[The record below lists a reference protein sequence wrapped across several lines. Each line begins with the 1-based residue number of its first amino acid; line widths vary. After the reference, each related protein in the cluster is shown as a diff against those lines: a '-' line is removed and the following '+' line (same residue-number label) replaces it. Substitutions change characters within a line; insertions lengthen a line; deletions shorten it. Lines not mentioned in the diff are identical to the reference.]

1 MFDGT
6 NEGNTGEQVP
16 ARRRVPA
23 VDRAARILTLLA
35 SGPDRELGVSDIS
48 RHLGLN
54 KSTAHAILTTLCAH
68 RFIERD
74 PRTRRY
80 RPGPALYTLAG
91 SADDGAS
98 VTALA
103 RPALEALLDGSGETV
118 FLAVF
123 RDDHVVLVDKAESHL
138 DMGITSPLGRRI
150 PHSAGALGKVFHAWM
165 AEGELRSLLRRRPLR
180 AFTNRTIMDRATYL
194 RELGRVRGEGVA
206 FDDEE
211 YLQGVRAVAAPIFG
225 ARYEVAAALCVVGPS
240 ARLAAE
246 EMGHVADQMR
256 DLAHAVSARLGGIQP
271 REPEASLA

>member
-1 MFDGT
+1 MFDGA
-6 NEGNTGEQVP
+6 NDRGSRGP
-16 ARRRVPA
+16 AGRWVPA

-35 SGPDRELGVSDIS
+35 GGPDSELGVSDIS

-54 KSTAHAILTTLCAH
+54 KSTAHAILATLCAH
-68 RFIERD
+68 RLVERD

-80 RPGPALYTLAG
+80 RPGPALPALAG
-91 SADDGAS
+91 SPHDRAS
-98 VTALA
+98 VTASA

-180 AFTNRTIMDRATYL
+180 SFTDRTMTDRATYF
-194 RELGRVRGEGVA
+194 RELGLVRELGVA

-225 ARYEVAAALCVVGPS
+225 ARHEVAAALCVVGPS
-240 ARLAAE
+240 ARLGRE
-246 EMGHVADQMR
+246 EMGRVADQMR
-256 DLAHAVSARLGGIQP
+256 GLANTVSARLGGEGP
-271 REPEASLA
+271 REPKAGVG